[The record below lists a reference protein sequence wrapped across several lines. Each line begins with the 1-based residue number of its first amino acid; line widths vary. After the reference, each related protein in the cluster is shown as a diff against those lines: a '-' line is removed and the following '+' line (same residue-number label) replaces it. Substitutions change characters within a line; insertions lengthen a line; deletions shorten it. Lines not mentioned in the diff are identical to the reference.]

1 MPRAAAP
8 NRRPAGPPRRAL
20 LLALLAVAA
29 AGPAC
34 DDKFQKFL
42 AGATKRQEER
52 DAKKAEEA
60 AAKAKKE
67 AAISPAVRRAID
79 LVRSSDYDFV
89 AVKGDGSRKRYSGFD
104 FAAMLES
111 KSRWLGRGLDD
122 LSTWLDEIGARTF
135 FGARSYLVVLPSG
148 REVPFRAWLEAE
160 MADLPAPL
168 APTADPAAPAPA
180 PAGTP

>member
-1 MPRAAAP
+1 VI
-8 NRRPAGPPRRAL
+8 
-20 LLALLAVAA
+20 AVLA

-34 DDKFQKFL
+34 DEKFQKFL
-42 AGATKRQEER
+42 SGASKRQEER
-52 DAKKAEEA
+52 DAKKADEA

-67 AAISPAVRRAID
+67 AAISPAVRKAID
-79 LVRSSDYDFV
+79 LVRGSDYDFV

-104 FAAMLES
+104 FAGMLES

-168 APTADPAAPAPA
+168 APPEPAAPAPA
-180 PAGTP
+180 APTKAP